1 MYLSMMGSELT
12 LQQSVSLHGCQCE
25 CTALQRMAMMLCL
38 YYIFFTRSV
47 KIEQTLLAFARDIFL
62 IPRKYQALLQTMVES
77 KYLEM
82 ELRSPSKMHYIKKKR
97 LKVTYIFSYILQ
109 TENKRHFPT
118 FIRSSNTPLKIPKY
132 LLSKDC
138 GWLTAG
144 NCKKYTVNIL
154 IMSTR

>member
-1 MYLSMMGSELT
+1 
-12 LQQSVSLHGCQCE
+12 
-25 CTALQRMAMMLCL
+25 MMLCL

-97 LKVTYIFSYILQ
+97 
-109 TENKRHFPT
+109 
-118 FIRSSNTPLKIPKY
+118 
-132 LLSKDC
+132 
-138 GWLTAG
+138 
-144 NCKKYTVNIL
+144 
-154 IMSTR
+154 